1 MSLFIFYILVFGYLG
16 YTMYQAN
23 NLALDGHTMADP
35 QTREV
40 RRLLYIS
47 VGLLVLLA
55 FFILL
60 AALGD
65 TQPTPETTEA
75 LPEIS
80 AFALFTGIVISLVS
94 ASVAYLVTQSGSVR
108 FAVQRLI
115 DDRGRFDAES
125 PVHAVAVV
133 FSLLILTTTIILFL
147 ANGGTDG
154 AVETA
159 TEIAV
164 GDVILQNNILFSAAF
179 LGIGYSIRRGHN
191 ESLDRLGLRWPTG
204 ADIRW
209 GVGVGLLFI
218 LGLLAVGAVFTLVFG
233 DLNNEAA
240 NNQAAALSAPPLPVI
255 VLMVMAIAIGEE
267 VFFRGALQ
275 PIFGNLPTSVFFVL
289 LHTQSILSPLIL
301 ILVVLSLTLGW
312 LREKHST
319 TAAIIAHFVYNLV
332 QLLVLVA
339 APEAI
344 IGIV

>member
-1 MSLFIFYILVFGYLG
+1 MGLFIFYGLVFGYLG

-23 NLALDGHTMADP
+23 NLALDGHTMAAP
-35 QTREV
+35 QTRNV

-60 AALGD
+60 AAFGS

-75 LPEIS
+75 LPEIG
-80 AFALFTGIVISLVS
+80 AFAVFMGIVISLAS
-94 ASVAYLVTQSGSVR
+94 AFVAYLVTQSGSVR

-133 FSLLILTTTIILFL
+133 FSLLILTTIIILFL

-154 AVETA
+154 AVATA
-159 TEIAV
+159 TEIAA
-164 GDVILQNNILFSAAF
+164 GDVIFQNTILFGAAL
-179 LGIGYSIRRGHN
+179 LGVGYSIRRSRG

-209 GVGVGLLFI
+209 GVGIGFLFIAGLLV
-218 LGLLAVGAVFTLVFG
+218 VGTLFTLVFG
-233 DLNNEAA
+233 ELNNEAA
-240 NNQAAALSAPPLPVI
+240 NSQAAALSAQPLPVI
-255 VLMVMAIAIGEE
+255 VLMVAAIAIGEE

-275 PIFGNLPTSVFFVL
+275 PIFGNLATTVFFVL
-289 LHTQSILSPLIL
+289 LHTQAILSPLIL
-301 ILVVLSLTLGW
+301 ILIVLSLTLGW
-312 LREKHST
+312 LRENYST
-319 TAAIIAHFVYNLV
+319 TAAIIAHFIYNLV
-332 QLLVLVA
+332 QLLALVA
-339 APEAI
+339 APEAL